1 MPQPQ
6 GKAAARP
13 PGDHVTVRDIHEG
26 ETRLDLALPLVV
38 RERQAE
44 DSDLIRA
51 GFFGPGNAPTTR
63 EPKNKRIREEKNE
76 VRGLMTYWRLAC
88 FVVGCPV

>member
-51 GFFGPGNAPTTR
+51 GFFGPGNAPTTKKPETKTDQGR
-63 EPKNKRIREEKNE
+63 ENE
-76 VRGLMTYWRLAC
+76 VRGLMTY
-88 FVVGCPV
+88 